1 MDLNVS
7 LTEVVEGA
15 RVQVPT
21 PSGPVAL
28 TVPAG
33 ANTGKVLR
41 LKGKG
46 VAGQGDQFVRLQVVL
61 PETPDDELKK
71 FVKKWPKRDYVP
83 SRPTS

>member
-21 PSGPVAL
+21 PSGPVSL
-28 TVPAG
+28 TIPAG
-33 ANTGKVLR
+33 ANSGKLLR

-46 VAGQGDQFVRLQVVL
+46 VGGAGDQIVRLTVML
-61 PETPDDELKK
+61 PEPVDEEIKK

-83 SRPTS
+83 PRPAG

>member
-15 RVQVPT
+15 RVQAPT
-21 PSGPVAL
+21 PGGPVSL
-28 TVPAG
+28 SIPAG
-33 ANTGKVLR
+33 SNSGKLLR

-46 VAGQGDQFVRLQVVL
+46 VGGAGDQIVRLVVML
-61 PETPDDELKK
+61 PEPADEELRK

-83 SRPTS
+83 PRPPG